1 LRYAGCSDLDEEATV
16 AISPA
21 HVESGIRFLED
32 EESRAFFDTQAQR
45 LMGISGAE
53 FIRRYDA
60 GEFEDAP
67 DDVQHHNITELVML
81 LPFGR

>member
-1 LRYAGCSDLDEEATV
+1 MRYPEDRNADEEAVV
-16 AISPA
+16 ALAPD
-21 HVESGIRFLED
+21 HVESTRFLEE
-32 EESRAFFDTQAQR
+32 EESRAFFDAQAQR
-45 LMGISGAE
+45 LMGISGEE

-67 DDVQHHNITELVML
+67 DDAEHHGITELVML